1 MKIIFI
7 VTKLNFI
14 GGGENHDIIIKIRG
28 LQERGHEVTVM
39 TTFSKSNSIPP
50 DINFHLIEEQIP
62 GNGLLGLQIFMA
74 RILKKYT
81 PAADIFYLINSS
93 FLFGAG
99 WYRLSVRGSKPV
111 VADLNGY
118 ADFVETYYKRE
129 PLYPLA
135 QIPFEQSF
143 PRKIKHW
150 FRIFLER
157 SIGVYLINCL
167 DAIVV
172 MTKTI
177 AQHYVR
183 AGVKKDK
190 ITIIPSPHDILAL
203 QRQPLQDNPFFKYP
217 MNMFHILFSG
227 RFHFDKG
234 VDILIRAFSQCN
246 CPGAMLHLVGDGPEK
261 AALEEMV
268 DRGRLSERVKFYSWR
283 EPEKLIPFYQHANLF
298 VHTARLPEPLIR
310 TTVEAMAFGLPLVAT
325 DTCGEEWF
333 NKEVAKTFPLGDI
346 SACAKAIEAAY
357 SDNNFRAMAK
367 ANGIKRAKEFDYRV
381 QLINLDNI
389 LTRVYD

>member
-1 MKIIFI
+1 MRITFI
-7 VTKLNFI
+7 VTKLNFT

-28 LQERGHEVTVM
+28 LKERGHEVTVV

-50 DINFHLIEEQIP
+50 DINFQLIEEQKP
-62 GNGLLGLQIFMA
+62 GNGLLSLQFFIA
-74 RILKKYT
+74 NILKKHAPGT
-81 PAADIFYLINSS
+81 DVFYLINSS

-118 ADFVETYYKRE
+118 ADFVETYYKKE

-135 QIPFEQSF
+135 RIPFKQSLL
-143 PRKIKHW
+143 RKIKHW
-150 FRIFLER
+150 FRILLER
-157 SIGVYLINCL
+157 SIGVYLTNRL
-167 DAIVV
+167 DAIVI

-177 AQHYVR
+177 AQHYAR
-183 AGVKKDK
+183 AGVKQDK

-203 QRQPLQDNPFFKYP
+203 SKQPLQDNPFFKYP
-217 MNMFHILFSG
+217 KNIFHILFTG

-234 VDILIRAFSQCN
+234 VDILIKAFSQCD

-268 DRGRLSERVKFYSWR
+268 NKAGLSERVKFYSWR
-283 EPEKLIPFYQHANLF
+283 EPGKLIPFYQHASLF

-325 DTCGEEWF
+325 DTCGEDWF
-333 NKEVAKTFPLGDI
+333 KEVAKTFPLGDI

-357 SDNNFRAMAK
+357 SDNNFRVMAK
-367 ANGIKRAKEFDYRV
+367 ANGIKRAKEFDYR
-381 QLINLDNI
+381 QQIINLDNI
-389 LTRVYD
+389 LTCVYD